1 MISGLAIRAASTY
14 SLVMAKGE
22 YTQSSKKPVRQ
33 AGWRKR
39 IKADLTA
46 QVEAGGTLY
55 GYRQDGAYIARTK
68 KGDAIVTPGASKI
81 A

>member
-1 MISGLAIRAASTY
+1 
-14 SLVMAKGE
+14 MAKGE
-22 YTQSSKKPVRQ
+22 DTESSEKPAQQTAWRQ
-33 AGWRKR
+33 R
-39 IKADLTA
+39 IKADLAA

-55 GYRQDGAYIARTK
+55 GYCQDGAYIARTK